1 MVTVTRIFRTVF
13 ASVLIGLLAACSML
27 DEPPIPLPGGRW
39 ELLSASFTDTGR
51 IPGMPRA
58 TLEIRG
64 DRIAAYSGCNNGTGS
79 VASVDGRMVVSELA
93 ATRRACMEPLGG
105 FEARLFRLLREK
117 PYFRT
122 ENGVLTLSAGD
133 LSARFRQLPEVKPA
147 AKPAQP

>member
-1 MVTVTRIFRTVF
+1 
-13 ASVLIGLLAACSML
+13 ML
-27 DEPPIPLPGGRW
+27 DEPPIPLPEGRW

-64 DRIAAYSGCNNGTGS
+64 DRISAYSGCNSGAGS

-105 FEARLFRLLREK
+105 FEARLFRMLRDK

-133 LSARFRQLPEVKPA
+133 LSARFRRLPGPRPA
-147 AKPAQP
+147 GGAAQP